1 MRGHLDFER
10 PLHEIRVPPLPKA
23 AQSRLRD
30 AVLAETTMTEHVTVC
45 DQAYDPSTTP
55 KYDLHSVSS
64 LTTYQLRQE
73 LVRLGAFERF
83 FPPEKV
89 QYCCYDSLLEAHIT
103 LLREAKAEE
112 EAAQFARHNA
122 EVEARKAQLA
132 EAKAARKKEAEERS
146 RKRREAQKAALAD
159 GAAAPADET
168 PTHEVKT
175 SDSLPSLILR
185 SKPVVEVVSSTTG
198 E

>member
-1 MRGHLDFER
+1 
-10 PLHEIRVPPLPKA
+10 
-23 AQSRLRD
+23 
-30 AVLAETTMTEHVTVC
+30 MTEHVTVC

-112 EAAQFARHNA
+112 EAAQFTRHNA

-132 EAKAARKKEAEERS
+132 EAKAARKREAEERS
-146 RKRREAQKAALAD
+146 RKRREAQKAALHAD
-159 GAAAPADET
+159 HGDAAADEPSKHDVKKFEMPAAE
-168 PTHEVKT
+168 P
-175 SDSLPSLILR
+175 LPSLILR
-185 SKPVVEVVSSTTG
+185 SKPVVEVVSSVPSG